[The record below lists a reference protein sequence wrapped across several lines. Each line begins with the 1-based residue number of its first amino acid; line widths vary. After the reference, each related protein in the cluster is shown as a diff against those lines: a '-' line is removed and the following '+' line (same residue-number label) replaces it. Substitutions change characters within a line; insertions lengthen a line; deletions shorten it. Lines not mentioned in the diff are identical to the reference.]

1 MVSKRNTTDDFDKIL
16 NYSKTSAKHNFY
28 IIFVIFKAG
37 YLRRMGALHLPDYET
52 STPLVTRTH
61 NQVREILFLL
71 SLGGTVPQF
80 VLNYV

>member
-1 MVSKRNTTDDFDKIL
+1 ME
-16 NYSKTSAKHNFY
+16 AP
-28 IIFVIFKAG
+28 
-37 YLRRMGALHLPDYET
+37 HLLDNET
-52 STPLVTRTH
+52 STPLVARTH